1 MTLAVTQALVVAVVV
16 VVEAMVATVAVVVE
30 AVVAAV
36 VMLAVAE
43 QGRASGEART
53 GGGRWPWRWP
63 SDPGSAAAS
72 GGLSSPSASRCPC
85 RARTV
90 GT

>member
-1 MTLAVTQALVVAVVV
+1 VTPAVTQALLVV
-16 VVEAMVATVAVVVE
+16 VVEAMVATVAGGVE
-30 AVVAAV
+30 AAAAVV

-53 GGGRWPWRWP
+53 GGGRWPWQWP

-72 GGLSSPSASRCPC
+72 GGLSSPSASWCPC
-85 RARTV
+85 RARTA